1 MMLLIKR
8 ANKWFPMIEKIL
20 NEEGIPDD
28 FKYLAVIESGL
39 QNLRSPRGAKGF
51 WQLMPSTAKEFG
63 LEVNGNVDERYHVE
77 KSTRVAC
84 QYLKKAKI
92 NLGIGL

>member
-1 MMLLIKR
+1 
-8 ANKWFPMIEKIL
+8 MIEKIL

-63 LEVNGNVDERYHVE
+63 LEV
-77 KSTRVAC
+77 K
-84 QYLKKAKI
+84 Q
-92 NLGIGL
+92 